1 MAFENLFIRT
11 KKSIAGIQLD
21 ATLSE
26 SHTNTVR
33 MTKNPIEL
41 GADVTDHVIIEPKR
55 VSITA
60 QVSDTPLGTAAFAQI
75 VDNVSGLF
83 GSSTEEN
90 VTRSI
95 AAYNSLIAIQEIAE
109 PIEVQTKLKL
119 YTNMIIVGISTVQDK
134 DSSRIVLMV
143 ITLEEALITASE
155 IVQLSSEQLQLGS
168 ITEQASPS
176 TNRGR
181 QETVS
186 PDDTTN
192 TSVLKNVLGWLG
204 D

>member
-26 SHTNTVR
+26 GHTNVAR

-60 QVSDTPLGTAAFAQI
+60 QVSDTPLGTPAFAQI
-75 VDNVSGLF
+75 VDSVNGLF

-90 VTRSI
+90 ATRSI
-95 AAYNSLIAIQEIAE
+95 AAYNSLIAVMEVRE

-119 YTNMIIVGISTVQDK
+119 YTNMIIVGISIVQDK
-134 DSSRIVLMV
+134 DSSRIALMV
-143 ITLEEALITASE
+143 ISLEEALITASE
-155 IVQLSSEQLQLGS
+155 IVQLSPEELQLGS
-168 ITEQASPS
+168 ITEPQDRYLP
-176 TNRGR
+176 
-181 QETVS
+181 
-186 PDDTTN
+186 
-192 TSVLKNVLGWLG
+192 
-204 D
+204 